1 MFAQA
6 HAIFIPYLISDHCPT
21 MLNLPNAICVK
32 KKAFKFANFVAEKKE
47 FLPLVKQYWEEE
59 FVGCEMFKTVK
70 RLKNL
75 KKHLKRLAWEKGNVF
90 ENVINIRDKLKKV
103 QTEIDRDPDDKK
115 LREEESVIL
124 VEYMEALKIE
134 EKLLFQKA
142 KIKWLSLGDRNN
154 AFFHRT
160 LKSRYHKNRISAI
173 EDCMGN
179 RVEGENVA
187 DLFVQHF
194 QKFLGESVPVE
205 EVDLN
210 TTIKKKLTDEEA
222 NIMIRDVSDEEIKN
236 AMFQINDNK
245 APGPDGYSSS
255 FYKKAWGVIGADVCK
270 AVKEFFVN
278 GKMLSEL
285 NSTLITLVPKIP
297 IPRPIACCN
306 VLYKCINK
314 IITERM
320 KGCLGKLVSQN

>member
-1 MFAQA
+1 MTTDMQEFKECVNNIEVEDIASSGLFYTWTKNLHKVKAGIKSGVLKKLDRIIGNEVFIGMFAQA
-6 HAIFIPYLISDHCPT
+6 HAIFLPYLISDHCPT
-21 MLNLPNAICVK
+21 MLNLPNAICAK

-115 LREEESVIL
+115 LREEESAIL
-124 VEYMEALKIE
+124 VEYMDSLKIE
-134 EKLLFQKA
+134 EKLLFQKT

-160 LKSRYHKNRISAI
+160 LKSRYHKNRISVI

-187 DLFVQHF
+187 HLFVQHF

-205 EVDLN
+205 EVYLN
-210 TTIKKKLTDEEA
+210 TTIKKKLTDE
-222 NIMIRDVSDEEIKN
+222 
-236 AMFQINDNK
+236 
-245 APGPDGYSSS
+245 
-255 FYKKAWGVIGADVCK
+255 
-270 AVKEFFVN
+270 
-278 GKMLSEL
+278 
-285 NSTLITLVPKIP
+285 
-297 IPRPIACCN
+297 
-306 VLYKCINK
+306 
-314 IITERM
+314 
-320 KGCLGKLVSQN
+320 